1 MQHPVEAALLWSA
14 ALLLICVPLAAY
26 LFRRRTSD

>member
-14 ALLLICVPLAAY
+14 AIMVIFAPLAAL
-26 LFRRRTSD
+26 LFRRRITE